1 MATYIFGVNNAASL
15 NPCFITQRKD
25 VIAELIIGILV
36 LILVFIVDVYLE
48 GILGDKL
55 KWVLPTILG
64 IMIFKNFLSGENET
78 EKYLAVS
85 IIFIFQIFWIFY
97 LQKKEQ
103 KKKS

>member
-1 MATYIFGVNNAASL
+1 
-15 NPCFITQRKD
+15 
-25 VIAELIIGILV
+25 LIIGILV
-36 LILVFIVDVYLE
+36 LILIVIVDVFLE

-64 IMIFKNFLSGENET
+64 IMIFKNFLTGENET

-85 IIFIFQIFWIFY
+85 IILIFQIIWIVY

-103 KKKS
+103 KNNS